1 MNTTKIIIALP
12 MSIIKCIEYY
22 EKNGLIDKDKLFNSI
37 IENQLD
43 EILNT
48 EIIEPKY
55 SYNVEAI
62 PLAVNLNR
70 GTAEILGLFAARLGT
85 TIAERLSGY
94 LEYGLINTIIEIENL
109 YFNSGGSNSAHKPPT
124 SFNKESRECEQKGVK

>member
-1 MNTTKIIIALP
+1 MNTTKIIITLP
-12 MSIIKCIEYY
+12 MSIIKCIDYY

-48 EIIEPKY
+48 EIIEHKY
-55 SYNVEAI
+55 SYNADSI
-62 PLAVNLNR
+62 PFAVNLNR

-85 TIAERLSGY
+85 TIADRLSCY
-94 LEYGLINTIIEIENL
+94 LEYSLINTIFEIETL

-124 SFNKESRECEQKGVK
+124 SFNKESRESGQKEVK

>member
-12 MSIIKCIEYY
+12 ISIIKCIDYY

-48 EIIEPKY
+48 EIIEYKY
-55 SYNVEAI
+55 SYNADSI
-62 PLAVNLNR
+62 PFAVNLNR

-85 TIAERLSGY
+85 TITEVLAGY
-94 LEYGLINTIIEIENL
+94 LEYSLINTIIEIENL
-109 YFNSGGSNSAHKPPT
+109 YFNLGGSNSAHKPPT
-124 SFNKESRECEQKGVK
+124 SFNKESRRCERKEV